1 MGFIIGLLIGA
12 FIGYCIAG
20 MLMSSKITDEIAI
33 NSHAYEHII
42 HDL

>member
-1 MGFIIGLLIGA
+1 MEFIIGFFVGA

-20 MLMSSKITDEIAI
+20 MLMSSKIADEITI

>member
-1 MGFIIGLLIGA
+1 MEFIVGIIIGA
-12 FIGYCIAG
+12 FIGLGVAG
-20 MLMSSKITDEIAI
+20 MLTSSKIADEIAI

>member
-1 MGFIIGLLIGA
+1 MGFIIGLVIGV
-12 FIGYCIAG
+12 FVGLGVAG
-20 MLMSSKITDEIAI
+20 MLTSSKITDEIAI